1 MKLFNFLLGSAL
13 SIHPFTSEA
22 PTTAN
27 PDKCQNIHIVYGS
40 HNKNNKLKFISETSA
55 LVQVKT
61 KKKDSARLNLNWQYD
76 VKYSSEASHDV
87 RTDAYIGFLQFFVGK
102 CGNDFLQGPVS

>member
-61 KKKDSARLNLNWQYD
+61 KKKILL
-76 VKYSSEASHDV
+76 V
-87 RTDAYIGFLQFFVGK
+87 
-102 CGNDFLQGPVS
+102 